1 MDFKETLIA
10 LKSLRMVKLYNI
22 MKEQDLIEL
31 GFERCDET
39 AESSGSDKDWHY
51 YTLDIGNGT
60 IGLITQPS
68 NEVTNDN
75 DWHAEVFED
84 DSIRFETKE
93 DVSLFIDLI
102 KRNIVR

>member
-1 MDFKETLIA
+1 
-10 LKSLRMVKLYNI
+10 

-31 GFERCDET
+31 GFERCEVT
-39 AESSGSDKDWHY
+39 AEESGYDNDWYY
-51 YTLDIGNGT
+51 YTLAIGNGR
-60 IGLITQPS
+60 IGLITQS
-68 NEVTNDN
+68 NDEVTNDN

-93 DVSLFIDLI
+93 DTSSFIDLI